1 MIKKYLWIVSLSLYF
16 LAFNLPVYATTNEP
30 AVVGQ
35 GFWMLI
41 FGWMF
46 SISELGLPQ
55 AWFANL
61 FFIAALCTTW
71 KFPITSTLLGV
82 FSVLLALLFLKGGII
97 SPLLYN
103 LSDHENYLTEVAIG
117 YWFWLGSM
125 VVILVSSVFR
135 VIEKRKGITS

>member
-1 MIKKYLWIVSLSLYF
+1 MKKYLWIVSLSLYF
-16 LAFNLPVYATTNEP
+16 LAFNLPVYATTNGP
-30 AVVGQ
+30 AEVGQ
-35 GFWMLI
+35 GFWMFV

-71 KFPITSTLLGV
+71 KFPITSTLLGI
-82 FSVLLALLFLKGGII
+82 FSVLLALLFLTGGII
-97 SPLLYN
+97 PLLN
-103 LSDHENYLTEVAIG
+103 NRFGHENYLTEIHIG

-125 VVILVSSVFR
+125 VVILIASVFR
-135 VIEKRKGITS
+135 VIEKRKLNMK